1 MVRNL
6 FQENWS
12 KNVKKETGEYLEF
25 EIYEDRIE
33 FFSISQKGEEQE
45 ETFLGKSAAERM
57 KQMVVD
63 FYG

>member
-1 MVRNL
+1 MKK
-6 FQENWS
+6 
-12 KNVKKETGEYLEF
+12 KNGEYLEF

>member
-1 MVRNL
+1 MHNEYEK
-6 FQENWS
+6 EN
-12 KNVKKETGEYLEF
+12 GEYIEF

-33 FFSISQKGEEQE
+33 VYSESLINGEEE
-45 ETFLGKSAAERM
+45 FVLYGITANDKM

>member
-1 MVRNL
+1 MTFRISIL
-6 FQENWS
+6 GKQTSEKEN
-12 KNVKKETGEYLEF
+12 GDYLEF